1 MKNLIYALIFVF
13 AISCTS
19 EKKQD
24 IQLMDAKNFSKTI
37 NGKEV
42 NLFTLKNKNGLV
54 TQITNYGGRIVS
66 LWVPD
71 KNGTFADVS
80 IGYNNIDAYIN
91 NTETYFG
98 ALIGRYGNRIG
109 KGQFV
114 IEEDTFKLDIN
125 DGENSLHGGSLGF
138 HKQVWDAKQVGENKL
153 ELTYTSA
160 DGEQGYPGT
169 AEIKVVYEL
178 TDADELKI
186 EYFATTD
193 KPTHINLTN
202 HTYFNLAGE
211 GSGTI
216 NDHLLMINADG
227 YTPVDAGLIPT
238 GEIATVEGTPFDF
251 RTPTVIGARVNDDNG
266 QLKLGGG
273 YDHNWVL
280 NTNNEAFTL
289 AATLKD
295 PVSGRTMDVLTTEP
309 GIQFYGGNFISGEF
323 DGKYGKKLN
332 YRESLCLET
341 QHFPNSPNQEN
352 FPSTLV
358 QPGEEYHTTTIY
370 KFKAE

>member
-1 MKNLIYALIFVF
+1 MKNLISALILVF

-24 IQLMDAKNFSKTI
+24 IQLMDAQNFTKTI
-37 NGKEV
+37 DGKEV
-42 NLFTLKNKNGLV
+42 SLYTLKNKNGLV
-54 TQITNYGGRIVS
+54 TQITNFGGRVVS

-80 IGYNNIDAYIN
+80 IGYDNLDSYIN
-91 NTETYFG
+91 NTETFYG
-98 ALIGRYGNRIG
+98 ALIGRYGNRIC

-125 DGENSLHGGSLGF
+125 DGENSLHGGSMGF
-138 HKQVWDAKQVGENKL
+138 HKQVWDANQVGENKL
-153 ELTYTSA
+153 ELSYKSV
-160 DGEQGYPGT
+160 DGEEGYPGNVDV
-169 AEIKVVYEL
+169 KVVYEL

-211 GSGTI
+211 ASGTI
-216 NDHLLMINADG
+216 NDHLLMINAEG

-238 GEIATVEGTPFDF
+238 GEIASVEGTPFDF
-251 RTPTVIGARVNDDNG
+251 RTPTAIGTRVNDENE
-266 QLKLGGG
+266 QLKMGGG

-280 NTNNEAFTL
+280 KKDSVEISL

-295 PVSGRTMDVLTTEP
+295 PVSGRTMDVLTSEP
-309 GIQFYGGNFISGEF
+309 GVQFYGGNFIDGKF
-323 DGKYGKKLN
+323 VGKYGKTLN
-332 YRESLCLET
+332 FREALCLET
-341 QHFPNSPNQEN
+341 QHFPDTPNQEN
-352 FPSTLV
+352 FPTTLV
-358 QPGEEYHTTTIY
+358 NPGEEYHSICIY

>member
-1 MKNLIYALIFVF
+1 MKNLISALILVF
-13 AISCTS
+13 AISCTC

-24 IQLMDAKNFSKTI
+24 IQLIDAHNFSKTI

-42 NLFTLKNKNGLV
+42 SLFTLKNKNGL
-54 TQITNYGGRIVS
+54 TAQITNFGGRVVS

-80 IGYNNIDAYIN
+80 IGYNNLDAYIN
-91 NTETYFG
+91 NTETFYG
-98 ALIGRYGNRIG
+98 ALIGRYGNRIC

-114 IEEDTFKLDIN
+114 IEEDTFKLNIN

-138 HKQVWDAKQVGENKL
+138 HKQVWDANQIGENKL
-153 ELTYTSA
+153 ELTYKSV
-160 DGEQGYPGT
+160 DGEEGYPGNVD
-169 AEIKVVYEL
+169 IKVVYEL
-178 TDADELKI
+178 TEANELKI

-211 GSGTI
+211 ASGTI
-216 NDHLLMINADG
+216 NDHLLMINANG

-238 GEIATVEGTPFDF
+238 GEIASIEGTPFDF
-251 RTPTVIGARVNDDNG
+251 RTPTAIGARVNEENE
-266 QLKLGGG
+266 QLKMGGG

-280 NTNNEAFTL
+280 IKDSSEVSL

-295 PVSGRTMDVLTTEP
+295 PVSGRTMDVLTSEP
-309 GIQFYGGNFISGEF
+309 GVQFYGGNFINGKFE
-323 DGKYGKKLN
+323 GKYGKILN
-332 YRESLCLET
+332 FREALCLET
-341 QHFPNSPNQEN
+341 QHFPDSPNQEN

-358 QPGEEYHTTTIY
+358 NPGEEYHSICIY

>member
-24 IQLMDAKNFSKTI
+24 IQLMDAQNFSKTI
-37 NGKEV
+37 DGKEV

-54 TQITNYGGRIVS
+54 TQITNFGGRVVS

-71 KNGTFADVS
+71 KKGTFADVS
-80 IGYNNIDAYIN
+80 IGYNNIDSYIN
-91 NTETYFG
+91 NTETFFG

-238 GEIATVEGTPFDF
+238 GEIATVENTPFDF
-251 RTPTVIGARVNDDNG
+251 RTATAIGARVNDDNG

-280 NTNNEAFTL
+280 NTTDEEFTL

-341 QHFPNSPNQEN
+341 QHFPDSPNQES

>member
-238 GEIATVEGTPFDF
+238 GEIATVENTPFDF
-251 RTPTVIGARVNDDNG
+251 RTATAIGARVNDDNG

-280 NTNNEAFTL
+280 NTTDEEFTL

>member
-1 MKNLIYALIFVF
+1 MKNLISALILVF
-13 AISCTS
+13 AISCTC

-24 IQLMDAKNFSKTI
+24 IQLMDNQNFSKTI
-37 NGKEV
+37 DGKEV
-42 NLFTLKNKNGLV
+42 SLFTLKNKNGLV
-54 TQITNYGGRIVS
+54 SQITNFGGRVVS

-80 IGYNNIDAYIN
+80 IGYNNIDSYIN
-91 NTETYFG
+91 NTETFYG
-98 ALIGRYGNRIG
+98 ALIGRYGNRIC

-114 IEEDTFKLDIN
+114 IEEDTFHIDIN
-125 DGENSLHGGSLGF
+125 DGENSLHGGKKGF
-138 HKQVWDAKQVGENKL
+138 HVRVWDAKPVSENKL

-160 DGEQGYPGT
+160 DGEEGYPGKVD
-169 AEIKVVYEL
+169 IKVVYEL
-178 TDADELKI
+178 TEANELKI

-211 GSGTI
+211 ASGTI
-216 NDHLLMINADG
+216 NDHLLMINADA

-238 GEIATVEGTPFDF
+238 GELAPVEGTPFDF
-251 RTPTVIGARVNDDNG
+251 RTPTTIGARVNEENE
-266 QLKLGGG
+266 QLKKGGG

-280 NTNNEAFTL
+280 NKDSVEVSL

-295 PVSGRTMDVLTTEP
+295 PVSGRTMDVLTSEP
-309 GIQFYGGNFISGEF
+309 GIQFYGGNFVNGKF

-332 YRESLCLET
+332 FRESLCLET
-341 QHFPNSPNQEN
+341 QHFPDTPNQEN
-352 FPSTLV
+352 FPTTLV
-358 QPGEEYHTTTIY
+358 NPGEEYHSICIY

>member
-24 IQLMDAKNFSKTI
+24 IQLMDAQNFSKTI
-37 NGKEV
+37 DGKEV

-54 TQITNYGGRIVS
+54 SQITNFGGRVVS

-80 IGYNNIDAYIN
+80 IGYNNIDSYIN
-91 NTETYFG
+91 NTETFFG

-109 KGQFV
+109 KGEFV

-138 HKQVWDAKQVGENKL
+138 HIQVWDAKQLGENKL

-169 AEIKVVYEL
+169 AKIKVVYEL
-178 TDADELKI
+178 TDANELKI

-216 NDHLLMINADG
+216 NDHLLMINADA

-251 RTPTVIGARVNDDNG
+251 RTPTAIGARVNDDNG

-280 NTNNEAFTL
+280 NTTEEEFTL

-341 QHFPNSPNQEN
+341 QHFPDSPNQEN

>member
-1 MKNLIYALIFVF
+1 MKNLISALILVF
-13 AISCTS
+13 AISCTC

-24 IQLMDAKNFSKTI
+24 IQLMDNQNFSKTI
-37 NGKEV
+37 DGKEV
-42 NLFTLKNKNGLV
+42 SLFTLKNKNGLV
-54 TQITNYGGRIVS
+54 SQITNFGGRVVS

-91 NTETYFG
+91 NTETFYG
-98 ALIGRYGNRIG
+98 ALIGRYGNRIC

-125 DGENSLHGGSLGF
+125 DGENSLHGGSMGF
-138 HKQVWDAKQVGENKL
+138 HKQIWDAKQLAENKL
-153 ELTYTSA
+153 ELTYKSV
-160 DGEQGYPGT
+160 DGEQGYPGNVD
-169 AEIKVVYEL
+169 IKVVYEL

-211 GSGTI
+211 ASGTI
-216 NDHLLMINADG
+216 NDHLLMINAEG

-238 GEIATVEGTPFDF
+238 GEIASVEGTPFDF
-251 RTPTVIGARVNDDNG
+251 RTPTAIGSRVNEENE
-266 QLKLGGG
+266 QLKMGGG

-280 NTNNEAFTL
+280 KKDSVEVSL

-295 PVSGRTMDVLTTEP
+295 PVSGRTLEVLTSEP
-309 GIQFYGGNFISGEF
+309 GIQFYGGNFINGKF

-332 YRESLCLET
+332 FREALCLET
-341 QHFPNSPNQEN
+341 QHFPDTPNQEN
-352 FPSTLV
+352 FPTTLV
-358 QPGEEYHTTTIY
+358 NPGDEYHSICIY